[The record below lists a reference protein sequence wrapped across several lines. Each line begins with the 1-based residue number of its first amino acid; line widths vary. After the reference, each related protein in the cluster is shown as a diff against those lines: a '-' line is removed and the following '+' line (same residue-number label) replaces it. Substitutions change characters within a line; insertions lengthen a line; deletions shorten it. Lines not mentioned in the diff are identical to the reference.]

1 MTLIGKL
8 LYGLK
13 NAVSP
18 NLCPVCGK
26 HLVEGEE
33 ALCIG
38 CEAELP
44 RILLNGASCPDI
56 EDLFVGSK
64 IVDKAVS
71 MFAYS
76 RTSVYSALLKDIKY
90 HNRASLA
97 QFLGQQF
104 ARELKALGYFEE
116 MDVIVPVPLHY
127 TKLDIRGYNQSRQIA
142 LGLSMES
149 GLPVNDAVIALHP
162 HATQTFRTI
171 EERHKNVNGVF
182 SAKEDIGN
190 YNVVLVDD
198 VITTGA
204 TLIACCDALQSVGV
218 KKVNV
223 LSLAFASS
231 H

>member
-104 ARELKALGYFEE
+104 ARELKALGYFEKAAAKVDNMFAAGYLLKAGLVAE
-116 MDVIVPVPLHY
+116 
-127 TKLDIRGYNQSRQIA
+127 KLGDDAKA
-142 LGLSMES
+142 LSFYKTIKDKYPQSME
-149 GLPVNDAVIALHP
+149 GYDIDKYIG
-162 HATQTFRTI
+162 RI
-171 EERHKNVNGVF
+171 ENK
-182 SAKEDIGN
+182 
-190 YNVVLVDD
+190 
-198 VITTGA
+198 
-204 TLIACCDALQSVGV
+204 
-218 KKVNV
+218 
-223 LSLAFASS
+223 
-231 H
+231 